1 MFSLKAILM
10 SIQVR
15 ITKVR
20 LPDQL
25 NWVRSFKP
33 SASEAHSDT
42 NLVGAMKVGRNL
54 KMY

>member
-25 NWVRSFKP
+25 TWVRSFKP
-33 SASEAHSDT
+33 SASEAQSELLEANDSVSQT
-42 NLVGAMKVGRNL
+42 RK
-54 KMY
+54 